1 MWRRQGNGQRM
12 RRSCAGRKRCWVWPA
27 RGGAEGGSG
36 GIGAVGRSVFSV
48 GVQMVGWE
56 GREPSGSHLLEMDR
70 RVLLGLGKA
79 LI

>member
-1 MWRRQGNGQRM
+1 
-12 RRSCAGRKRCWVWPA
+12 
-27 RGGAEGGSG
+27 
-36 GIGAVGRSVFSV
+36 VFSV

-70 RVLLGLGKA
+70 RVLQLGLGKA